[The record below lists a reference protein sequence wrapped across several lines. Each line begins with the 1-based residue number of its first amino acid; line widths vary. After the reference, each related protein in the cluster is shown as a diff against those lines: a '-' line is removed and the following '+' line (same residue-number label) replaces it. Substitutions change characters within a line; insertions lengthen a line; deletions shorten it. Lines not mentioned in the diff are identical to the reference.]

1 MGSWFTD
8 YVFYPL
14 SVSKPMMKL
23 SKASRKRLGAVVGKR
38 VPVYLATSITWFL
51 TGLWHGAA
59 WNFIVWGMLNCLVIL
74 VSQELEPLYRRFR
87 EKFPRLTSSYG
98 YHCFAS
104 TRTFLLM
111 GLIRSLDCYAN
122 VGLAFRM
129 WGSML
134 TTFNWHRILGGEILE
149 LGLDLKDY
157 AIVAASVL
165 IITVVSRLSKKT
177 DIREWLYG
185 RTMLSWIL
193 SGTMLLIILL
203 FGAYGIGYDASQF
216 IYTQF

>member
-14 SVSKPMMKL
+14 SFSRPMMKL
-23 SKASRKRLGAVVGKR
+23 STWSRAKLGNAVGKR
-38 VPVYLATSITWFL
+38 LPVYIATSVTWFL

-74 VSQELEPLYRRFR
+74 ISQELEPLYRRFR
-87 EKFPRLTSSYG
+87 EKFPRLTASYG
-98 YHCFAS
+98 YHCFEA

-122 VGLAFRM
+122 VPLSFRM

-134 TTFNWHRILGGEILE
+134 TTFNYGSCFGGGILD
-149 LGLDLKDY
+149 LGLEIKDY
-157 AIVAASVL
+157 VIIALAVA
-165 IITVVSRLSKKT
+165 VVAVVAKLSEKR
-177 DIREWLYG
+177 DIREWLLG
-185 RTMLSWIL
+185 KTALSWTLSAAIL
-193 SGTMLLIILL
+193 IAIIL
-203 FGAYGIGYDASQF
+203 FGAYSIGYDASQF